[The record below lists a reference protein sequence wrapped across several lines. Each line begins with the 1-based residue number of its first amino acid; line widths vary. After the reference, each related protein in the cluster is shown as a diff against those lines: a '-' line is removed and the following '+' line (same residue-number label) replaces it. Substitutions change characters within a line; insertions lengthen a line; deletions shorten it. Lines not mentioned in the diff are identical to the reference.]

1 MFLKAVN
8 FQGEY
13 KDKVFIANFLKET
26 INEVG
31 ADNVV
36 QVITDNAPVCKSAG
50 LLIETHFPH
59 IFWTPCVVHTL
70 NLALKNICAAKNTEA
85 NDETFAECSWI
96 SDIISDAVFVR
107 KFIMTHSMRLEMFN
121 DHNKLKLLTVAY
133 TRFASSVI
141 MLQRFVDI
149 KEGLQSMVISPKW
162 TSYIDDDVGK
172 AQFLKET
179 TLNDQWWDKV
189 DYIIAF
195 TESIY
200 DMLRRTDTDRP
211 CLHLVYDM
219 WESMIEKVRKVI
231 YRKEGL
237 TEFQDSS
244 FYYVVYEILTSRW
257 GKSNTPLHCLAHSLN
272 PRYYSQEWLSESSG
286 RLAPHVDD
294 DMSKKR
300 RICFERYF
308 EGEELRK
315 VNTEFALFSAG
326 MREFATANCI
336 VDRWCMESFIW
347 WVTYGTPTPIW
358 QRLAFRTLA
367 QPSFS
372 YCCERNWS
380 TFGFINSLKRNKIT
394 PKRGED
400 LVYVHSNLRLLSRR
414 EPHYMTGETRMWDV
428 AGDTF
433 DTMGS
438 GGILEIANLSLDEPE
453 LESVTFNDPAVP
465 VDEDVNLDDN

>member
-1 MFLKAVN
+1 
-8 FQGEY
+8 
-13 KDKVFIANFLKET
+13 
-26 INEVG
+26 
-31 ADNVV
+31 
-36 QVITDNAPVCKSAG
+36 
-50 LLIETHFPH
+50 
-59 IFWTPCVVHTL
+59 
-70 NLALKNICAAKNTEA
+70 
-85 NDETFAECSWI
+85 
-96 SDIISDAVFVR
+96 
-107 KFIMTHSMRLEMFN
+107 
-121 DHNKLKLLTVAY
+121 
-133 TRFASSVI
+133 
-141 MLQRFVDI
+141 
-149 KEGLQSMVISPKW
+149 MVISPKW
-162 TSYIDDDVGK
+162 TSYRDDDVGK
-172 AQFLKET
+172 SQFVKET
-179 TLNDQWWDKV
+179 ILNDKWWDKV

-195 TESIY
+195 TEPIY

-244 FYYVVYEILTSRW
+244 FYYVVY
-257 GKSNTPLHCLAHSLN
+257 
-272 PRYYSQEWLSESSG
+272 YSQEWLSESSG

-315 VNTEFALFSAG
+315 VNTEFSLFYAG
-326 MREFATANCI
+326 MREFAAANCI
-336 VDRWCMESFIW
+336 ADRWCMEPFIW
-347 WVTYGTPTPIW
+347 WVTYGTPTPIL

-367 QPSFS
+367 QPSS
-372 YCCERNWS
+372 SSCCERNWS

-433 DTMGS
+433 NTMGS

>member
-8 FQGEY
+8 CQGEY
-13 KDKVFIANFLKET
+13 KDKMFITNLLKET
-26 INEVG
+26 INAVG

-36 QVITDNAPVCKSAG
+36 QVITDNALVCKSAG

-70 NLALKNICAAKNTEA
+70 NLALKNIFAAKNTEA
-85 NDETFAECSWI
+85 NAETFAECSWI
-96 SDIISDAVFVR
+96 RDIISDVVFVR
-107 KFIMTHSMRLEMFN
+107 KFIMTHSMRLAMFN
-121 DHNKLKLLTVAY
+121 DHNKLKLLTVAD

-141 MLQRFVDI
+141 ILQRFVDI

-162 TSYIDDDVGK
+162 TYYRDDDVVK
-172 AQFLKET
+172 SQFVKET
-179 TLNDQWWDKV
+179 ILNDQWWDKV

-195 TESIY
+195 TEPIY

-257 GKSNTPLHCLAHSLN
+257 GKSNTPLHCLAYSLN

-294 DMSKKR
+294 DMSKQW

-315 VNTEFALFSAG
+315 
-326 MREFATANCI
+326 
-336 VDRWCMESFIW
+336 
-347 WVTYGTPTPIW
+347 
-358 QRLAFRTLA
+358 RLAFRTLA
-367 QPSFS
+367 QPSS
-372 YCCERNWS
+372 SSCCERNWS

-400 LVYVHSNLRLLSRR
+400 LVYVHSNLFLLSRR

-433 DTMGS
+433 DTLGS
-438 GGILEIANLSLDEPE
+438 GEILEIANLSLDEPE
-453 LESVTFNDPAVP
+453 LESVTFNNPAVP
-465 VDEDVNLDDN
+465 VDEYVNLDDN

>member
-1 MFLKAVN
+1 MELLFSDGWTDFQRRPISFIAVCESGPMFLKVVN
-8 FQGEY
+8 YQGEY
-13 KDKVFIANFLKET
+13 KDKVFIANLLKET

-85 NDETFAECSWI
+85 NAETFAECSWI

-107 KFIMTHSMRLEMFN
+107 KFIMTHSMRLAMFN
-121 DHNKLKLLTVAY
+121 DHNKLKFLTVAD

-162 TSYIDDDVGK
+162 TSYRDDDVAK
-172 AQFLKET
+172 AQFVKET
-179 TLNDQWWDKV
+179 ILNDQCWDKV

-244 FYYVVYEILTSRW
+244 FYYVVYEILTSRS
-257 GKSNTPLHCLAHSLN
+257 GKSNTPLYCLAHSLN

-294 DMSKKR
+294 DMSKQW

-315 VNTEFALFSAG
+315 VNTKFALFYTG
-326 MREFATANCI
+326 MREFAAANCTA
-336 VDRWCMESFIW
+336 DRWCMEPFIW
-347 WVTYGTPTPIW
+347 WVTYGTPTPIL
-358 QRLAFRTLA
+358 Q
-367 QPSFS
+367 
-372 YCCERNWS
+372 
-380 TFGFINSLKRNKIT
+380 RNKIT
-394 PKRGED
+394 PKRGEY

-414 EPHYMTGETRMWDV
+414 EPYYMTGETRMWDV

-453 LESVTFNDPAVP
+453 LESVTFNDPVVP